1 MSFPMNDI
9 EAVTP
14 EFAINEF
21 GIFVSKDDI
30 SKPGMYHLFIGS
42 RNRVEDIEMVESVE
56 IPTIDELCKEND
68 DPEWREYLEEFYFLE
83 KDLAKNCVTFAYTE
97 EECDLY
103 FKIK

>member
-21 GIFVSKDDI
+21 GISVSKDDI
-30 SKPGMYHLFIGS
+30 SKPGMYHLFIGP
-42 RNRVEDIEMVESVE
+42 RNRVEEIEMVESVE
-56 IPTIDELCKEND
+56 IPTIDELSNN
-68 DPEWREYLEEFYFLE
+68 DPEWREYLEEFYFIE